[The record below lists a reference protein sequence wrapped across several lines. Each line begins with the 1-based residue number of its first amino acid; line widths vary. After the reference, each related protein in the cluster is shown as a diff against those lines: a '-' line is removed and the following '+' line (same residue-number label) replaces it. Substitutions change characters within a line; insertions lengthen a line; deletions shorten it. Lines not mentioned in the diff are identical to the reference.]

1 MINQLFELVRG
12 SWTMNKKES
21 SINNIY
27 NLNGR
32 VPVLK
37 AIPFGLQHVLAMF
50 VSNLAPITI
59 IAAAGGLGQE
69 EIAILLQNA
78 MFIAGIAT
86 LIQLYPVWKVGSGLP
101 IVMGVSFTFVAVLS
115 TVAVNYGYP
124 SVIGAVLV
132 GGIFEG
138 TLGLLAKY
146 WRRIIAPI
154 VAATVVTAIGLSL
167 FTVGAR
173 SFGGGY
179 TEDFG
184 SAENLLLGAITL
196 IVCLAWNCFVKGYL
210 KQLSVLAGLAVGYI
224 VAICMGKVDL
234 SVIFADGLIAFPK
247 ILPYAP
253 EFNIGAII
261 SVAIIYLVSA
271 AETIGDTTAMVASG
285 LNRDITDREISGSLA
300 CDGYSSSISS
310 LFGCPP
316 VTSFSQNVGLIA
328 MTKVVNRFT
337 IMTGAACMILAGLLP
352 PIGNFF
358 ASLPES
364 VLGGCTIMMFGTIL
378 TSGMQMV
385 AKAGF
390 NQRNITIAALSLS
403 VGVGF
408 TATTEVGLWQIF
420 PQTVQDVFASNVVA
434 VVFVTS
440 IILNLVLPKNMDV
453 EKISE

>member
-1 MINQLFELVRG
+1 MSNQDISV
-12 SWTMNKKES
+12 
-21 SINNIY
+21 NNIY
-27 NLNGR
+27 KLDGR
-32 VPVLK
+32 VPVAK
-37 AIPFGLQHVLAMF
+37 AIPFGLQHILAMF

-59 IAAAGGLGQE
+59 IAAAGGLSQD

-78 MFIAGIAT
+78 MFVAGIAT
-86 LIQLYPVWKVGSGLP
+86 LIQLYPVWKVGARLP
-101 IVMGVSFTFVAVLS
+101 IVMGVSFTFVTVLS

-124 SVIGAVLV
+124 TVIGAVLV

-146 WRRIIAPI
+146 WRRFISPI
-154 VAATVVTAIGLSL
+154 VAASVVTAIGFSL

-179 TEDFG
+179 VEDFG
-184 SAENLLLGAITL
+184 SAENLILGTITL
-196 IVCLAWNCFVKGYL
+196 VVCLVWNCIAKGYL
-210 KQLSVLAGLAVGYI
+210 KQLSVLTGLVVGYI

-234 SVIFADGLIAFPK
+234 SVIFSDGFIALPK
-247 ILPYAP
+247 LLPYTP
-253 EFNIGAII
+253 EFNLGAIV
-261 SVAIIYLVSA
+261 SVCIIYLVSA
-271 AETIGDTTAMVASG
+271 AETIGDTTAMVSSG
-285 LNRDITDREISGSLA
+285 LNRDITDKEISGSLA
-300 CDGYSSSISS
+300 CDGYSSAISS

-337 IMTGAACMILAGLLP
+337 IMTGALCMILAGLLP
-352 PIGNFF
+352 PVGNFF

-390 NQRNITIAALSLS
+390 TQRNVTIAALSLS
-403 VGVGF
+403 IGIGF
-408 TATTEVGLWQIF
+408 TTASEIGLWHIF
-420 PQTVQDVFASNVVA
+420 PKMVQNVFSANVVA
-434 VVFVTS
+434 VVFVAS
-440 IILNLVLPKNMDV
+440 IILNIVLPENMEV
-453 EKISE
+453 EKIDE